1 MLFLI
6 LERFFC
12 LDQSWV
18 CLCLPT
24 SVPCLT
30 VQLPFLL
37 DQHTFASAFTAIRE
51 LAGQPHMC
59 PSVTAPLSLCLC
71 VCVCLSVPV
80 CVKVADNLV
89 WCDSA

>member
-12 LDQSWV
+12 LDQSLV

-24 SVPCLT
+24 SVRCST

-51 LAGQPHMC
+51 LAGQPHVC
-59 PSVTAPLSLCLC
+59 PSVTALCLSVRVSVHLC
-71 VCVCLSVPV
+71 VCVC
-80 CVKVADNLV
+80 VKAADNVV
-89 WCDSA
+89 WCGSA